1 MPATPDHAAARHRLG
16 DNDLNKLREIEC
28 FIAVADLG
36 SFVKAADALGI
47 SKAAVSRTVLELE
60 ARLGSRLMQR
70 TTRRLSLTEAGILY
84 LERCKQIV
92 AALDAADDLLSAGA
106 SKPSG
111 LLRINAPQTF
121 GVLHLAPLWP
131 IFLDRNP
138 GVSLDITLS
147 DRIVDIIDEGF
158 DLAIR
163 IARLSDSTLVHRK
176 LATTSLHVCA
186 SPAYLEQHG
195 TPLHPHELAQHQAI
209 SYSYNASKD
218 DWHFAGPEGPVSV
231 KVNSRMHVNNGD
243 SCVAAALGGIG
254 VTRQPT
260 FMIDQYLRS
269 GQLVALLDGYTSPE
283 LGIYAVYPSRA
294 HLPAKVRAMLDFL
307 SEAFAQ
313 VHWDE

>member
-1 MPATPDHAAARHRLG
+1 M
-16 DNDLNKLREIEC
+16 NKLREIEC
-28 FIAVADLG
+28 FVAVADLG

-70 TTRRLSLTEAGILY
+70 TTRRLSLTEAGTLY

-92 AALDAADDLLSAGA
+92 AALEEADDLLTAGA
-106 SKPSG
+106 SNPAG

-131 IFLDRNP
+131 MFLERHP
-138 GVSLDITLS
+138 GVALDITLS

-158 DLAIR
+158 DMAIR

-176 LATTSLHVCA
+176 LTTTNLQVCA

-218 DWHFAGPEGPVSV
+218 DWQFTGPEGPVTV

-243 SCVAAALGGIG
+243 SCVAAALGGVGI
-254 VTRQPT
+254 TRQPT
-260 FMIDQYLRS
+260 FMIDQHLRS
-269 GQLVALLDGYTSPE
+269 GQLVPILTDYSSPE
-283 LGIYAVYPSRA
+283 LGIYAVYPSRT

-307 SEAFAQ
+307 SEAFRQ
-313 VHWDE
+313 VHWNG

>member
-1 MPATPDHAAARHRLG
+1 
-16 DNDLNKLREIEC
+16 LNKLREIEC
-28 FIAVADLG
+28 FVAVAELG

-70 TTRRLSLTEAGILY
+70 TTRRLSLTEAGTLY

-92 AALDAADDLLSAGA
+92 AALEEADDLLSAGA
-106 SKPSG
+106 ANPTG
-111 LLRINAPQTF
+111 LLRINAPLTF

-131 IFLDRNP
+131 MFLERHP
-138 GVSLDITLS
+138 GVALDITLS
-147 DRIVDIIDEGF
+147 DRIVDIIDEGY
-158 DLAIR
+158 DMAIR

-176 LATTSLHVCA
+176 LTTTNLQVCA
-186 SPAYLEQHG
+186 SPAYLEKHG
-195 TPLHPHELAQHQAI
+195 TPMHPHELAQHQAI
-209 SYSYNASKD
+209 CYSYNASKD
-218 DWHFAGPEGPVSV
+218 DWQFTGPEGPVNV

-243 SCVAAALGGIG
+243 SCVEAALGGIG

-260 FMIDQYLRS
+260 FMIDRHLRS
-269 GQLVALLDGYTSPE
+269 GQLVPILTDYTSPE

-307 SEAFAQ
+307 SEAFQQ
-313 VHWDE
+313 VHWNG

>member
-1 MPATPDHAAARHRLG
+1 
-16 DNDLNKLREIEC
+16 LNKLREIEC

-70 TTRRLSLTEAGILY
+70 TTRRLSLTEAGSLY

-92 AALDAADDLLSAGA
+92 AALEEADDLLLAGSA
-106 SKPSG
+106 KPAG
-111 LLRINAPQTF
+111 LLRINAPVTF
-121 GVLHLAPLWP
+121 GILHLAPLWP
-131 IFLDRNP
+131 IFLERHP
-138 GVSLDITLS
+138 EVELDITLS
-147 DRIVDIIDEGF
+147 DRIVDIIDEGY

-176 LATTSLHVCA
+176 LTSTALPVCA
-186 SPAYLEQHG
+186 SPAYLEAHG
-195 TPLHPHELAQHQAI
+195 TPRHPHDLAQHQVI
-209 SYSYNASKD
+209 SYSYNHGKD
-218 DWHFAGPEGPVSV
+218 EWQFSGPEGPVSV
-231 KVNSRMHVNNGD
+231 RVTARMHVNNGD
-243 SCVAAALGGIG
+243 SCVQAALGGIG
-254 VTRQPT
+254 ITRQPT

-269 GQLVALLDGYTSPE
+269 GQLVPLLTNYTVPD

-307 SEAFAQ
+307 SEAFSQ
-313 VHWDE
+313 VHWSGPAAA

>member
-1 MPATPDHAAARHRLG
+1 M
-16 DNDLNKLREIEC
+16 NKLREIEC
-28 FIAVADLG
+28 FIAVAELG

-70 TTRRLSLTEAGILY
+70 TTRRLSLTEAGTLY

-92 AALDAADDLLSAGA
+92 AALEEADDLLSAGA
-106 SKPSG
+106 ANPAG
-111 LLRINAPQTF
+111 LLRINAPLTF

-131 IFLDRNP
+131 MFLERHP
-138 GVSLDITLS
+138 GVALDITLS

-158 DLAIR
+158 DMAIR

-176 LATTSLHVCA
+176 LTTTNLQVCA
-186 SPAYLEQHG
+186 SPAYLEKYG
-195 TPLHPHELAQHQAI
+195 TPRHPHDLAQHQAI
-209 SYSYNASKD
+209 CYSYNASKD
-218 DWHFAGPEGPVSV
+218 EWQFTGAEGPVSV

-254 VTRQPT
+254 ITRQPT
-260 FMIDQYLRS
+260 FMIDQHLRN
-269 GQLVALLDGYTSPE
+269 GQLVPLLTDYTSPE

-307 SEAFAQ
+307 SEAFQQ
-313 VHWDE
+313 VHWNG

>member
-1 MPATPDHAAARHRLG
+1 M
-16 DNDLNKLREIEC
+16 NKLREIEC
-28 FIAVADLG
+28 FVAVAELG

-70 TTRRLSLTEAGILY
+70 TTRRLSLTEAGTLY

-92 AALDAADDLLSAGA
+92 AALEEADDLLSAGA
-106 SKPSG
+106 ANPTG
-111 LLRINAPQTF
+111 LLRINAPLTF

-131 IFLDRNP
+131 MFLERHP
-138 GVSLDITLS
+138 GVALDITLS
-147 DRIVDIIDEGF
+147 DRIVDIIDEGY
-158 DLAIR
+158 DMAIR

-176 LATTSLHVCA
+176 LTTTNLQVCA
-186 SPAYLEQHG
+186 SPAYLEKHG
-195 TPLHPHELAQHQAI
+195 TPMHPHELAQHQAI
-209 SYSYNASKD
+209 CYSYNASKD
-218 DWHFAGPEGPVSV
+218 DWQFTGPEGPVNV

-243 SCVAAALGGIG
+243 SCVEAALGGIG

-260 FMIDQYLRS
+260 FMIDRHLRS
-269 GQLVALLDGYTSPE
+269 GQLVPILTDYTSPE

-307 SEAFAQ
+307 SEAFQQ
-313 VHWDE
+313 VHWNS

>member
-1 MPATPDHAAARHRLG
+1 M
-16 DNDLNKLREIEC
+16 NKLREIEC
-28 FIAVADLG
+28 FVAVAELG

-70 TTRRLSLTEAGILY
+70 TTRRLSLTEAGTLY
-84 LERCKQIV
+84 LERCKQIM
-92 AALDAADDLLSAGA
+92 AALEEADDLLTAGA
-106 SKPSG
+106 ANPTG

-131 IFLDRNP
+131 MFLDRHP
-138 GVSLDITLS
+138 GVALDITLS

-158 DLAIR
+158 DMAIR

-176 LATTSLHVCA
+176 LTTTNLQVCA
-186 SPAYLEQHG
+186 SPDYLEKHG
-195 TPLHPHELAQHQAI
+195 TPLHPHELAQHQVI
-209 SYSYNASKD
+209 SYSYNVSKD
-218 DWHFAGPEGPVSV
+218 DWQFGGPEGPVTV

-243 SCVAAALGGIG
+243 SCVAAALGGVGI
-254 VTRQPT
+254 TRQPT

-269 GQLVALLDGYTSPE
+269 GQLVPILTDYSSPE

-307 SEAFAQ
+307 SDAFRQ
-313 VHWDE
+313 VHWNS

>member
-1 MPATPDHAAARHRLG
+1 M
-16 DNDLNKLREIEC
+16 NKLREIEC
-28 FIAVADLG
+28 FVAVAELG

-70 TTRRLSLTEAGILY
+70 TTRRLSLTEAGTLY

-92 AALDAADDLLSAGA
+92 AALEEADDLLSAGA
-106 SKPSG
+106 ANPTG
-111 LLRINAPQTF
+111 LLRINAPLTF

-131 IFLDRNP
+131 MFLERHP
-138 GVSLDITLS
+138 GVALDITLS
-147 DRIVDIIDEGF
+147 DRIVDIIDEGY
-158 DLAIR
+158 DMAIR

-176 LATTSLHVCA
+176 LTTTNLQVCA
-186 SPAYLEQHG
+186 SPAYLEKHG
-195 TPLHPHELAQHQAI
+195 TPMHPHELAQHQAI
-209 SYSYNASKD
+209 CYSYNASKD
-218 DWHFAGPEGPVSV
+218 DWQFTGPEGPVNV

-243 SCVAAALGGIG
+243 SCVEAALGGIG

-260 FMIDQYLRS
+260 FMIDRHLRS
-269 GQLVALLDGYTSPE
+269 GQLVPILTDYTSPE

-307 SEAFAQ
+307 SEAFQQ
-313 VHWDE
+313 VHWNG